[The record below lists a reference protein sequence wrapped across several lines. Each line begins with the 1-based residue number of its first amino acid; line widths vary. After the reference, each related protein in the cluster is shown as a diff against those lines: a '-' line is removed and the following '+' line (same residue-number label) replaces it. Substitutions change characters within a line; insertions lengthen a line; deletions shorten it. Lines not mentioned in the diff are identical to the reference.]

1 MEHSKDIQSP
11 PLIDNVHQYVDEV
24 FSKTK
29 KPDYFI
35 GRHYSGT
42 KFFLFFFKDY
52 VVHLDESP
60 LSSLKFY
67 FPNEDTH
74 KSYQVMVS
82 PVYLDVKASF
92 LDEQRFIISE
102 ISVSWKNRWG
112 SSMEFIC
119 FLPDN
124 PCQMIEKLAKM
135 YDVDAIKKRND
146 EKLKADS
153 KGDS

>member
-1 MEHSKDIQSP
+1 
-11 PLIDNVHQYVDEV
+11 
-24 FSKTK
+24 
-29 KPDYFI
+29 
-35 GRHYSGT
+35 
-42 KFFLFFFKDY
+42 
-52 VVHLDESP
+52 
-60 LSSLKFY
+60 
-67 FPNEDTH
+67 
-74 KSYQVMVS
+74 MVS